1 MLTNR
6 NEWCYII
13 IINSKKGCEK
23 MEKEMK
29 KSKNAIISSS
39 ISPFLTERPPVN
51 VTHITEIVKEHTF
64 PRHTDYPSIWICLDG
79 EFLLRTEHGNVH
91 CASGSVVIVPAGTL
105 YYPEVSSAGK
115 LSVMRIFTE
124 YNTYKNVNHAAFIS
138 SITHLL
144 LHAFSKEL
152 GFEPVRTVILSAASL
167 EQAKTLFF
175 APSLKSIEK
184 FFSLPEFSL
193 SDKQK
198 KTALSVFSR
207 RLLPVL
213 DAMTYIHKNY
223 SQKITS
229 ESLAKASRLCRTNLF
244 TLFKRYLDVSPLTYL
259 VMIRVVRAQFAL
271 THTQYSLQYIS
282 DMCGFANCSHMSK
295 CYRQY
300 KGFLPRED
308 RAKMKRYRK
317 KYPNLHV
324 SHDYFFKEE

>member
-1 MLTNR
+1 
-6 NEWCYII
+6 
-13 IINSKKGCEK
+13 
-23 MEKEMK
+23 
-29 KSKNAIISSS
+29 
-39 ISPFLTERPPVN
+39 
-51 VTHITEIVKEHTF
+51 
-64 PRHTDYPSIWICLDG
+64 
-79 EFLLRTEHGNVH
+79 
-91 CASGSVVIVPAGTL
+91 
-105 YYPEVSSAGK
+105 
-115 LSVMRIFTE
+115 MRIFTE
-124 YNTYKNVNHAAFIS
+124 YNTYKDVDHASFIT

-144 LHAFSKEL
+144 LPAFSKEL

-167 EQAKTLFF
+167 EAAKTLFS

-198 KTALSVFSR
+198 KTALSVFTR

-223 SQKITS
+223 SQKITG
-229 ESLAKASRLCRTNLF
+229 ESLAKESGLCRTNLF

-308 RAKMKRYRK
+308 RAKMKKYRK
-317 KYPNLHV
+317 KYPHLHV
-324 SHDYFFKEE
+324 SHDYFFKEK